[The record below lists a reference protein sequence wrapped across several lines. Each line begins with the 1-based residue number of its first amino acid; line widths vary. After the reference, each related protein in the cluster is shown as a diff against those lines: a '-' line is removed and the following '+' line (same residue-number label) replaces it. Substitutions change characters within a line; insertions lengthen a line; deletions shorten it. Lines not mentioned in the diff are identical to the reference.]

1 VEGRIIV
8 NDSHRHFLTRTAV
21 DTFIIASLLPE

>member
-1 VEGRIIV
+1 VAGCIIV
-8 NDSHRHFLTRTAV
+8 NDSHQHFVTRTAV